1 MSNKTVPLLATL
13 AVCLLAGCGGSTNN
27 PSPSTPRSASSE
39 HPGEARR
46 EAAKR
51 PATCKVG
58 QSILGFA
65 PEGPVV
71 WSEGKGPV
79 LALAC
84 LHDKVT
90 TAVILGYPSPEG
102 ENAGYCVTSYQ
113 GGPNRAPSGQC
124 ASPGVPW
131 NWSCH
136 GAQGCI
142 YGFIH
147 HDGKTGLGGPLTR
160 KVAGVRVLVR
170 GKPLKEGVAVAR
182 VRGETLQLID
192 AEEPFGFFLAFIPGC
207 VPPAQVKVELLDATG
222 SRMGLAHGYGGPAP
236 CPKST

>member
-1 MSNKTVPLLATL
+1 MLLLAML
-13 AVCLLAGCGGSTNN
+13 IACLLAGCGGGSEA
-27 PSPSTPRSASSE
+27 PSANARRASSSE
-39 HPGEARR
+39 HPGKARR

-58 QSILGFA
+58 ESILGFA

-84 LHDKVT
+84 LHDRVA
-90 TAVILGYPSPEG
+90 TAVIVGYPSPEG
-102 ENAGYCVTSYQ
+102 KNAGYCVTSYR
-113 GGPNRAPSGQC
+113 GGPSRAPSGQC
-124 ASPGVPW
+124 AGAGVPS

-136 GAQGCI
+136 GAQGCVA
-142 YGFIH
+142 GFMYAA
-147 HDGKTGLGGPLTR
+147 GLTGLGGPLTQ

-170 GKPLKEGVAVAR
+170 GRPLKEGIAVAR

-207 VPPAQVKVELLDATG
+207 VPSGQVKVEFLDATG
-222 SRMGLAHGYGGPAP
+222 ARMGLAHGWDTPFS
-236 CPKST
+236 CPKGA